1 MNRNETSAGIIQ
13 SAQREGIR
21 GEDSLETGSQGEGS
35 PLVSVIIPVYGVER
49 FLDACVQG
57 VVAQTYRNLEIL
69 LVDDGSPDRCPAMC
83 DAWAAKDGRIRV
95 IHKTN
100 GGLSDAR
107 NAGLAASHGDW
118 IYFVDSDDMVAPSLI
133 ERTLDAAHH
142 YDADLVMFQ
151 FDTISETGRTLKSS
165 YRHNDFDEVTILSPV
180 EAIKAQVKAEIDSY
194 FWSFIAAAPIY
205 REHGF
210 SFPVGRKIEDMARI
224 CNVIG
229 ESHRVVRIPEVLY
242 HYRMRQGSIMS
253 SWNMR
258 TLHDWMA
265 SADDREAYILARYP
279 ELRQFMKVQQL
290 NFLANLDYE
299 TIRQSIVAKFKV
311 DPRQE
316 DALRDRIAV
325 LSRDLDDEKADVP
338 ESTRS
343 LIELLK
349 RSVNGALEDF
359 DQMREDWARMGRGW
373 LQSMRESGDAEL
385 ESADAAERGR
395 DRRSQD
401 RRSRDRRA

>member
-1 MNRNETSAGIIQ
+1 M
-13 SAQREGIR
+13 
-21 GEDSLETGSQGEGS
+21 
-35 PLVSVIIPVYGVER
+35 
-49 FLDACVQG
+49 
-57 VVAQTYRNLEIL
+57 
-69 LVDDGSPDRCPAMC
+69 
-83 DAWAAKDGRIRV
+83 
-95 IHKTN
+95 
-100 GGLSDAR
+100 
-107 NAGLAASHGDW
+107 
-118 IYFVDSDDMVAPSLI
+118 
-133 ERTLDAAHH
+133 
-142 YDADLVMFQ
+142 
-151 FDTISETGRTLKSS
+151 
-165 YRHNDFDEVTILSPV
+165 
-180 EAIKAQVKAEIDSY
+180 
-194 FWSFIAAAPIY
+194 AAAPIY
-205 REHGF
+205 HEHGF
-210 SFPVGRKIEDMARI
+210 SFPVGRKIEDLARI

-385 ESADAAERGR
+385 ESVDAAERGR